1 VTLGMF
7 ALASLGR
14 QIPLCLQ
21 MDLSAHWTQK
31 ADLKHFERYCKKYG
45 NKTERFVP
53 RGSVGGQNHL
63 RQEGGRYGIP
73 HEDNRDT
80 DDLDYCW
87 NDMMP
92 DVLLRRSLPQ

>member
-1 VTLGMF
+1 M
-7 ALASLGR
+7 R
-14 QIPLCLQ
+14 LQ

-45 NKTERFVP
+45 NKVEQFVP
-53 RGSVGGQNHL
+53 GGSVGGQNHL

-80 DDLDYCW
+80 DDLDYFW